1 MIIKDSSKSSIDT
14 ELTSKNFTITASAK
28 AFNLLSNLLYSNK
41 IKAII
46 RELSCNAYDS
56 HVEAG
61 KKDVPFKVTLPS
73 EKYPFWEI
81 QDFGVGLS
89 EDDVYSVYINYFK
102 STKTKTN
109 SQVGCFGLGSKT
121 PFSYTKNFF
130 ITSVYNGI
138 KTSFFI
144 FINEED
150 FPSITKTNQEETDEV
165 NGLTIKIPVQS
176 KDFSSFKNYSE
187 EIYSYF
193 EVKPIIN
200 GELYNHNFYKT
211 IESFEAEGYKL
222 HVYKNNVDNNYSNY
236 NVIQGNICYPIADSN
251 RDYIEDL
258 RTFLFWRIYAAIEVP
273 IGTFEVTASREQLQF
288 NKTTNTKLQEISKIL
303 AKAIVKKI
311 KDVLQTPNNFSHRCS
326 MHELIYGV
334 DPILSSFT
342 ESTNI
347 ISEILIKN
355 ESLETITIRKDKY
368 GHFKNVY
375 RADNKYIIQNVPLSD
390 KVREKLAKYII
401 QSNKTANNYLLSIN
415 SQTEYDKFI
424 EFWNQNGNFDYTYL
438 SNIAEI
444 ETEATFYA
452 PKTKIKVNTITD
464 KSISLMNYF
473 SGRLKTVNLKEKNF
487 YIPNEF
493 HYNNAISTFIA
504 YFDPEKKYG
513 IYYEPYMN
521 KVTKNQLKKFG
532 VINLMNM
539 KNLKMLNDFYKYTQE
554 KGMKSIKYHYN
565 DNEYKYYEEIINN
578 NLHLIEN
585 KSDVKKIKFAYN
597 YKYNNYFPT
606 NNPMFVSY
614 PKILN
619 RIRNKVK
626 EESKDVK
633 RYLDK
638 APLIIKIRHD
648 MSKSEADKI
657 CKIILNEK

>member
-14 ELTSKNFTITASAK
+14 ELQSKNFTITASAK

-61 KKDVPFKVTLPS
+61 KENVPFKVTLPS
-73 EKYPFWEI
+73 NRYPFWEI

-109 SQVGCFGLGSKT
+109 KQVGCFGLGSKT

-176 KDFSSFKNYSE
+176 KDFDSFKNYCE

-193 EVKPIIN
+193 KIKPIIN
-200 GELYNHNFYKT
+200 NEQYNHDFYKS
-211 IESFEAEGYKL
+211 IETFEAEGYKL
-222 HVYKNNVDNNYSNY
+222 HIYKNNVDNNYSTF
-236 NVIQGNICYPIADSN
+236 NVIQGNICYPITDSN
-251 RDYIEDL
+251 RDYVEAVSSFISW
-258 RTFLFWRIYAAIEVP
+258 RTYLIIEVP

-288 NKTTNTKLQEISKIL
+288 NKVTTNKLKEISEIL
-303 AKAIVKKI
+303 AKAVQRKI
-311 KDVLQTPNNFSHRCS
+311 KEVLETPNNFAHRCS
-326 MHELIYGV
+326 MHELVYGV

-342 ESTNI
+342 ESVNLI
-347 ISEILIKN
+347 NEILIKN
-355 ESLETITIRKDKY
+355 ENLETITVRRDKY

-375 RADNKYIIQNVPLSD
+375 KNNKYIIQNIPLSD
-390 KVREKLAKYII
+390 KVREKLAHKVIFEQKNY
-401 QSNKTANNYLLSIN
+401 NNYLLSIN

-424 EFWNQNGNFDYTYL
+424 EFWNKNGNFEYTFL
-438 SNIAEI
+438 SDIADI
-444 ETEATFYA
+444 ETDAKFYT
-452 PKTKIKVNTITD
+452 PKVKTKLNTITD
-464 KSISLMNYF
+464 KYICLINYF
-473 SGRLKTVNLKEKNF
+473 SGRAKTVNLKEKNF
-487 YIPNEF
+487 YIPNEYRF
-493 HYNNAISTFIA
+493 NNAVSTFISF
-504 YFDPEKKYG
+504 FDPEKKYG
-513 IYYEPYMN
+513 IYYEPYSQR
-521 KVTKNQLKKFG
+521 VSKNRLKKFG
-532 VINLMNM
+532 VINIMNM
-539 KNLKMLNDFYKYTQE
+539 KNLKLLNDFYKYTI
-554 KGMKSIKYHYN
+554 KNNIISTKYHYN
-565 DNEYKYYEEIINN
+565 DDEYKYYEEIIKN

-585 KSDVKKIKFAYN
+585 KNDIKKIKFAYN

-606 NNPMFVSY
+606 NNPMFISY

-619 RIRNKVK
+619 RIKNKIK
-626 EESKDVK
+626 DEAKDVK
-633 RYLDK
+633 RYLNK
-638 APLIIKIRHD
+638 APLIMKIRHD
-648 MSKSEADKI
+648 MPKTDADKI